1 MEVFGLDAC
10 SAGDC
15 KYNLCL
21 CYQGNNMKLIL
32 LSLMLS
38 PQADANWFGR
48 TCTFIFSKIA
58 ADDPYQYEEVSTDA
72 LLMYYEQSG
81 IKGAWNRL
89 ESDEAVTMNIMGAEL
104 RWRTGP
110 VMQQFELPQNIE
122 RIETDME
129 LYQEFEGTALQTK
142 DRK

>member
-1 MEVFGLDAC
+1 
-10 SAGDC
+10 
-15 KYNLCL
+15 
-21 CYQGNNMKLIL
+21 MKLIL

-72 LLMYYEQSG
+72 LLMYYEQAG
-81 IKGAWNRL
+81 IKGAWNKL
-89 ESDEAVTMNIMGAEL
+89 EPQEAVTMNIMGAEL

-110 VMQQFELPQNIE
+110 VMVQFEIPKNLE
-122 RIETDME
+122 RIDLAME
-129 LYQEFEGTALQTK
+129 LYQEFEGQATYTK
-142 DRK
+142 DKK